1 MKYRSRMFKS
11 RARLVNGLRAKIAAP
26 EKENPTICA
35 SLRGGLDVRP
45 NRKKSISAS
54 LISPRVTKPDIYS
67 RFNLATSAVTNYLIL
82 LALPTEERELS
93 KLNSLHKGL
102 GQKPFIE
109 IHRVSAS
116 TPKPFCCSALTS

>member
-35 SLRGGLDVRP
+35 SLRGGRDVRP

-82 LALPTEERELS
+82 LALPT
-93 KLNSLHKGL
+93 GL
-102 GQKPFIE
+102 EPVF
-109 IHRVSAS
+109 S
-116 TPKPFCCSALTS
+116 P